1 MKSVKITAITIR
13 PDTKPAK
20 GRDMRGPCFF
30 VPCTYTLE
38 DGTEKKNW
46 ISAPRKKDLPRY
58 IERQEK
64 AIAAGAMKVE
74 TFTCGDG
81 TESTMFVTSGL
92 Y

>member
-1 MKSVKITAITIR
+1 MKSVKIISITIR

-30 VPCTYTLE
+30 VPCVYTLE

-58 IERQEK
+58 IEREQK

-74 TFTCGDG
+74 TITGSDG
-81 TESTMFVTSGL
+81 KESSMFVTSGL
-92 Y
+92 F